1 MVNPSET
8 WAAYSSSIEAMRYF
22 TPVIIKPYEAFVKDF
37 GTEND
42 FGYYLENTEIE
53 TIVNAIE
60 KVMFSENYLELCK
73 NANARVKDYTWDN
86 YIEKIVEL
94 MQEVKI
100 SESTL

>member
-8 WAAYSSSIEAMRYF
+8 WAAYSFSIEAMKYS

-37 GTEND
+37 GTENN

-94 MQEVKI
+94 MQEVRPV
-100 SESTL
+100 S